1 MPDVVYGCENLSLT
15 LREERRLRVTE
26 NRVQRRILAEK
37 IVRHRRD
44 EETEERRRLHNEEL
58 YNPYSSPSVIR
69 KIKSR
74 R

>member
-1 MPDVVYGCENLSLT
+1 LPVVVYGSETWSLT

-26 NRVQRRILAEK
+26 NRMLRRILAET
-37 IVRHRRD
+37 IVRHRRN
-44 EETEERRRLHNEEL
+44 EGTEGRRRLHNEEL
-58 YNPYSSPSVIR
+58 YDLYSSPSVIR